1 MVMYVRSPNRDDV
14 CTEFEARLRRA
25 EMPSSIRAEALRQ
38 LGRLSALPPDTFEHY
53 LIRGYLEAVIEL
65 PWSDRMQTEERVL
78 TAMLEEDRERVG
90 GELSGSGVPSRL
102 E

>member
-1 MVMYVRSPNRDDV
+1 MVIYVRSPQHRDDV
-14 CTEFEARLRRA
+14 CTEFQARIRSA

-38 LGRLSALPPDTFEHY
+38 LGRLSILPPDTFEHY

-65 PWSDRMQTEERVL
+65 PWSDRMETEQRLL
-78 TAMLEEDRERVG
+78 TAMLEEERS
-90 GELSGSGVPSRL
+90 GELSGSGVPARL